1 MPRIARIVNLHEAFL
16 RDARGKAGKRAVI
29 DFRNGLDENLMEMRR
44 QLMEGSFCFG
54 KYHFFTICDPKQR
67 TICAA
72 SFSERVAFHA
82 MMRICHPVFDDY
94 QIFDSYASRIGK
106 GTYKALERTQQ
117 FASRYQWFAKL
128 DICKYFDSIDHQ
140 VLLQQLCRLFK
151 DAQLLIYFRNLLDSY
166 ETLSGKGLPIGN
178 LTSQYFANH
187 YLAVADHYV
196 KEQLGV
202 PAMGRYM
209 DDVLL
214 LTRPTTATTT
224 SACALPSSSALPQR
238 VRNSREEQDAS
249 AVCIFGCGK

>member
-1 MPRIARIVNLHEAFL
+1 MPRIASIVNLHEAFL

-140 VLLQQLCRLFK
+140 VLLQQQPRPAPCPL
-151 DAQLLIYFRNLLDSY
+151 AQPCHKEFETAGKNRMHLLSASSDV
-166 ETLSGKGLPIGN
+166 
-178 LTSQYFANH
+178 ANK
-187 YLAVADHYV
+187 YL
-196 KEQLGV
+196 
-202 PAMGRYM
+202 
-209 DDVLL
+209 
-214 LTRPTTATTT
+214 
-224 SACALPSSSALPQR
+224 
-238 VRNSREEQDAS
+238 
-249 AVCIFGCGK
+249 